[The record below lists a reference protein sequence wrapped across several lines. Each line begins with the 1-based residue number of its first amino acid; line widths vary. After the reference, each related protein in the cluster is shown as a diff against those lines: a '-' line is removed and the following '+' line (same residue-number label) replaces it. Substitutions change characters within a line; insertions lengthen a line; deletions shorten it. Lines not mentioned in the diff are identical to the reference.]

1 MLQVIVLIHFFGN
14 SQVYSFTNNFTII
27 YNRDSSSYHVRFML
41 LLVLIHLWTE
51 WYEIGLLFY
60 EPLDGV
66 VLVSQSWG
74 KIKILLKWLSSFC
87 RFISLLAT
95 LTCFFKAS
103 LLIIFCGEIYCFL
116 HSTNFALVFPEVSIS
131 LYQFH
136 EEVLKNAAQNFFSL
150 IRSKG
155 VTVVSQL
162 VGYKIWW
169 I

>member
-41 LLVLIHLWTE
+41 LLVLSHLWSE

-74 KIKILLKWLSSFC
+74 KIKISLKWLSSFC

-116 HSTNFALVFPEVSIS
+116 HSTNFALVFPEVSVSRGSI
-131 LYQFH
+131 
-136 EEVLKNAAQNFFSL
+136 KKRGTKFFF
-150 IRSKG
+150 
-155 VTVVSQL
+155 T
-162 VGYKIWW
+162 YKIERRDCSFSAGRL
-169 I
+169 

>member
-1 MLQVIVLIHFFGN
+1 MLQIIVLIHFFGN
-14 SQVYSFTNNFTII
+14 SQVYSFTDNFTII
-27 YNRDSSSYHVRFML
+27 YNRDSSSYHVRFLL
-41 LLVLIHLWTE
+41 LLVLSHLWTE

-66 VLVSQSWG
+66 ILVSQSCG
-74 KIKILLKWLSSFC
+74 KIKMLLKWLSIFY
-87 RFISLLAT
+87 RFIPLLTT
-95 LTCFFKAS
+95 LICFFKAS
-103 LLIIFCGEIYCFL
+103 LLFIFFGEINCFL
-116 HSTNFALVFPEVSIS
+116 HSTNFALIFPKVSIS
-131 LYQFH
+131 LYPFH
-136 EEVLKNAAQNFFSL
+136 QEVLKNTAQRFFSL